1 MSSVV
6 SNGVRFHFTDRGHG
20 NPLVLLHGFTGS
32 SASWWPVID
41 QLAARHRVIA
51 VDLIGHGRPE
61 APAEAARYAF
71 DLALDDLAAIAD
83 HLGIVPATWLGYSM
97 GGRLALGLALRH
109 PEVVSALILE
119 SATAGIAD
127 PQECAARHRADDA
140 LADQIERDGVASFV
154 DAWEALPMWASQRT
168 LPREARQRQRKV
180 RLANS
185 PTGLANSLRGMG
197 QGRQPSYWHRL
208 AEIVKPSLL
217 IAGEA
222 DEKFAG
228 IARNMAGS
236 IPHAALVIVPDAGH
250 AVHLESP
257 VTYTNLVNGFLDRG
271 AVFADAAIGKE
282 HIA

>member
-1 MSSVV
+1 MTAVV

-51 VDLIGHGRPE
+51 VDLIGHGRSE

-127 PQECAARHRADDA
+127 PRERAARRRADDA
-140 LADQIERDGVASFV
+140 LAERIERDGVESFV
-154 DAWEALPMWASQRT
+154 DTWEALPMWSSQRS
-168 LPREARQRQRKV
+168 LSREARRRQWEI
-180 RLANS
+180 RLANHQK
-185 PTGLANSLRGMG
+185 GLANSLRGMG
-197 QGRQPSYWHRL
+197 QGSQPSYWHRL
-208 AEIVKPSLL
+208 AEIVKPCLL

-222 DEKFAG
+222 DEKFAE
-228 IARNMAGS
+228 IARDMVGA
-236 IPHAALVIVPDAGH
+236 IPQAALAIVPDAGH

-257 VTYTNLVNGFLDRG
+257 VTYTNLINGFLDRG

-282 HIA
+282 HVA